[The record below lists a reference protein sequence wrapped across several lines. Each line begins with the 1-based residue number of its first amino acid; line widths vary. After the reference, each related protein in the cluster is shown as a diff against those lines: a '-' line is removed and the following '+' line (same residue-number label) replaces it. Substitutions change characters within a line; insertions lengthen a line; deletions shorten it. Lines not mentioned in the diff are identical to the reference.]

1 MDIWRQPYNEGMLR
15 IPSFP
20 EALFV
25 YAKYTN
31 RVGES
36 LLDYYRKMIADKRLT
51 PLPSENADNPCR
63 SSSDLPR

>member
-1 MDIWRQPYNEGMLR
+1 MSWFISGG
-15 IPSFP
+15 
-20 EALFV
+20 AFV
-25 YAKYTN
+25 YSKYTN
-31 RVGES
+31 RVGDS